1 MNNNNI
7 SVLKL
12 IEACDYVGRHSIKI
26 CGGYHGSSYLFDKL
40 MRYFEK
46 EHSAV
51 SVTIP
56 VILNSP
62 LCGAKAEATISR
74 TGDAKISLIKAD

>member
-7 SVLKL
+7 NVSKL
-12 IEACDYVGRHSIKI
+12 IEACDYVWRHSIKI
-26 CGGYHGSSYLFDKL
+26 CDGYHGSSYLFDKL

-56 VILNSP
+56 VILNAP